1 MAPKEKDI
9 VPNMNA
15 KKIFALK
22 VASREKAMTLNL
34 TADLYPE
41 VLL

>member
-15 KKIFALK
+15 EKIFALK
-22 VASREKAMTLNL
+22 NAL
-34 TADLYPE
+34 DLYGSSLAE
-41 VLL
+41 D